1 MVSRAGYGKDYYL
14 VLLARKVLD
23 TPIIFNPG
31 DIYTITLN
39 LDI

>member
-1 MVSRAGYGKDYYL
+1 MASKAGNRRDYHL

-31 DIYTITLN
+31 DVYTVTFN